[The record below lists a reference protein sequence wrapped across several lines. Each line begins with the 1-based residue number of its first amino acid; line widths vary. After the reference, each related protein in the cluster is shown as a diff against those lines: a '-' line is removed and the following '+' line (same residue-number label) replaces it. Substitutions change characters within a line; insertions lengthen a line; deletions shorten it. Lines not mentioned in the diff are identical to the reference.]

1 MCHVTCHVTDQI
13 KPHPL
18 ISPKIMPTNKAKF
31 TSTNKTKFY
40 MWSMCH
46 HTPTL
51 PYTRHPRPAPHA
63 CAHDTHAHARHTRMH
78 ATRTDTHTRRDRTHR
93 MPPTCRHT
101 PTERTANPYADDAQ
115 TCNTQRHIPNNEE
128 HHEHQRHTN
137 RHTEHHAKRH
147 EHRKTAMDR
156 ALSRDKGPAG

>member
-63 CAHDTHAHARHTRMH
+63 CAHDTHAHARTTHTHARDTHRRAHTQRQDAPH
-78 ATRTDTHTRRDRTHR
+78 ATNLPAHTDRTHR
-93 MPPTCRHT
+93 
-101 PTERTANPYADDAQ
+101 
-115 TCNTQRHIPNNEE
+115 
-128 HHEHQRHTN
+128 
-137 RHTEHHAKRH
+137 
-147 EHRKTAMDR
+147 
-156 ALSRDKGPAG
+156 